1 MDQLHVAWVLVTQP
15 FPAFLIILAAFACI
29 LSRR

>member
-1 MDQLHVAWVLVTQP
+1 MDIHAAWVLVTQP
-15 FPAFLIILAAFACI
+15 FPAFLIVLAALACI